1 MDYGLA
7 GKVAVITGAGSG
19 IGLATA
25 AAFVAEGATVVGGD
39 LEPGALAQLAG
50 PGSVTAV
57 TVDLAATQGPAT
69 LADVALRSHGRVDVL
84 VNNLGVAPYRQGFL
98 HVSDEDWRTTLEV
111 NVLSMV
117 RACRAVIPAMIGH
130 GGGAIISLASDAG
143 RQPDPFF
150 ADYALSKAAVLSLSK
165 TLSMEFGSRGIRVN
179 TVSPGPT
186 MTPAL
191 ADFIS
196 RLSDDLGIS
205 ADQGL
210 NHFATV
216 MRRLALGRVNTPA
229 DVAQVVLFLA
239 SAQSRQVTG
248 ADYTVNAGSTRFI

>member
-7 GKVAVITGAGSG
+7 GKVVVITGAGSG

-25 AAFVAEGATVVGGD
+25 RAFVTEGASVVGGD
-39 LEPGALAQLAG
+39 LEPAALSRLTG

-57 TVDLAATQGPAT
+57 TLDLAGAQGPTA
-69 LADVALRSHGRVDVL
+69 LASAALRSYGRVDVL

-98 HVSDEDWRTTLEV
+98 HITDEDWRATLEI
-111 NVLSMV
+111 NLLSMV
-117 RACRAVIPAMIGH
+117 RACRAVIPAMIEQ
-130 GGGAIISLASDAG
+130 GGGVIISLASDAG

-165 TLSMEFGSRGIRVN
+165 TLSMEFGSHGIRVN

-186 MTPAL
+186 HTAAL
-191 ADFIS
+191 DAFIG
-196 RLSDDLGIS
+196 RLSQDLGLP

-210 NHFATV
+210 DHFAKV
-216 MRRLALGRVNTPA
+216 MRRLALGRVNTPE
-229 DVAQVVLFLA
+229 DVAQVILFLA
-239 SAQSRQVTG
+239 SSQSRQVTG
-248 ADYTVNAGSTRFI
+248 ADYTVNAGSTRFV

>member
-1 MDYGLA
+1 MDYGLS

-25 AAFVAEGATVVGGD
+25 AAFVAEGAIVIGGD
-39 LEPGALAQLAG
+39 LEPGALAELNG

-57 TVDLAATQGPAT
+57 TVDLAAPPGAAT
-69 LADVALRSHGRVDVL
+69 LANMALQCHGRVDVL
-84 VNNLGVAPYRQGFL
+84 VNNVGVAPYRPGFL
-98 HVSDEDWRTTLEV
+98 HVTDEDWRATFEV
-111 NVLSMV
+111 NLLSMV
-117 RACRAVIPAMIGH
+117 RACRAVIPAMIEQ
-130 GGGAIISLASDAG
+130 GGGSIISLASDAG

-150 ADYALSKAAVLSLSK
+150 ADYALSKAAILSLSK
-165 TLSMEFGSRGIRVN
+165 TLSIEFGPQGIRVN

-186 MTPAL
+186 RTPAL
-191 ADFIS
+191 DAFIS
-196 RLSDDLGIS
+196 RLSGDLGIA

-210 NHFATV
+210 SHFATV

-229 DVAQVVLFLA
+229 DVAQVILFLA
-239 SAQSRQVTG
+239 SAQARQVTG

>member
-25 AAFVAEGATVVGGD
+25 AAFAAEGAVVIGGD
-39 LEPGALAQLAG
+39 LEPGALARLTG
-50 PGSVTAV
+50 PGSVTPD
-57 TVDLAATQGPAT
+57 TEDQAAAQGPAT
-69 LADVALRSHGRVDVL
+69 LANVALRSHGRVDVL
-84 VNNLGVAPYRQGFL
+84 VINLGVAPYRPGFL
-98 HVSDEDWRTTLEV
+98 QVTDADWQATFEV
-111 NVLSMV
+111 NVLSMA
-117 RACRAVIPAMIGH
+117 RACRAVIPAMIGQ

-150 ADYALSKAAVLSLSK
+150 ADYALSKAAILSLSK
-165 TLSMEFGSRGIRVN
+165 TLSIEFGRHGIRVN

-186 MTPAL
+186 RTPAL
-191 ADFIS
+191 DAFIS
-196 RLSDDLGIS
+196 RLSEDLGIP
-205 ADQGL
+205 AEQGL
-210 NHFATV
+210 NHFATDI
-216 MRRLALGRVNTPA
+216 RRLALGRVNTPA